1 MIYSLARLKP
11 NRKVSVD
18 RHFENTNDIGTDRI
32 FIATKQQQALG
43 AQAVY
48 LVADGYGS
56 KQDYCN
62 GSIYASIRSVEFL
75 TPMCLKESKLLDG
88 YRHML

>member
-1 MIYSLARLKP
+1 MMHSLARLKP
-11 NRKVSVD
+11 DKRVSVD
-18 RHFENTNDIGTDRI
+18 RHFEFTNDIGTDRI
-32 FIATKQQQALG
+32 FIATKQRAWG
-43 AQAVY
+43 GQAVE
-48 LVADGYGS
+48 LAADGYGS

-62 GSIYASIRSVEFL
+62 GSIYASIKSVEFL

>member
-1 MIYSLARLKP
+1 MYALAKLKKDK
-11 NRKVSVD
+11 RVSVD
-18 RHFENTNDIGTDRI
+18 RHYENTNEIGVDRV
-32 FIATKQQQALG
+32 FIAVKEQRAWG
-43 AQAVY
+43 AQSVY

-56 KQDYCN
+56 KQDYNN
-62 GSIYASIRSVEFL
+62 GSIYTSIKNVVFI

>member
-1 MIYSLARLKP
+1 MYALARLKP
-11 NRKVSVD
+11 DKRVSVD
-18 RHFENTNDIGTDRI
+18 RHFEFTTDIGTDRI
-32 FIATKQQQALG
+32 FIAIKQHKAWG

-48 LVADGYGS
+48 LVADGYWS

-62 GSIYASIRSVEFL
+62 GSIYASIKSVEFL